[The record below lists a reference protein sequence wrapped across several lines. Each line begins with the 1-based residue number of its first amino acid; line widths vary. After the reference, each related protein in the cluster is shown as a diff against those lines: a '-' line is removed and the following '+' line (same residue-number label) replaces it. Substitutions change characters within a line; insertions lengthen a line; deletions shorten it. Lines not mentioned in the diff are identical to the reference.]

1 MERLEHKTTE
11 MIYNKYRD
19 MAVLAGITFKNSN
32 TYMGFTK
39 EQLLNLY
46 IEDNFLNNIAL
57 RDFDCIYLYLPLHT
71 KKIIK
76 CLADNVC
83 LYKHLLTYEV
93 LGATPIFVEN
103 GKNYVEHPPFK
114 K

>member
-39 EQLLNLY
+39 KELLNLY
-46 IEDNFLNNIAL
+46 TEDNFLNNIPL
-57 RDFDCIYLYLPLHT
+57 RDFDCIYLFLPLHI
-71 KKIIK
+71 KRIIK
-76 CLADNVC
+76 CPADNVC
-83 LYKHLLTYEV
+83 LYKHLLIYEV
-93 LGATPIFVEN
+93 LEVTPIFVEN
-103 GKNYVEHPPFK
+103 VKNYKGYPPLK